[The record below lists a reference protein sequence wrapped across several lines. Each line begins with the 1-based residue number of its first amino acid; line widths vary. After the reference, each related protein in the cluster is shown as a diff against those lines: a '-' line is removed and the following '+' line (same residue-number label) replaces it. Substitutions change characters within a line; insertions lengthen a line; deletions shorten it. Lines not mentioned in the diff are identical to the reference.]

1 MRNWNF
7 PSTKRWQMEMM
18 VHGRKQPWHSPVP
31 GEGRGMRRVTG
42 EQRFGTEKVQKGDR
56 SDGSILLPPGYSIPL
71 AQLWHRHEVLHRPVS
86 RGCRHLLPQPQK
98 ASLRLGVGQKLLK
111 NKKKT
116 KTSKRKPARKC
127 DLQAQPSVVKVN
139 AATKTCQ
146 KAQRVG
152 DGRGSAGAG
161 KRVELAC
168 RQREGAKY
176 PHKQVSR
183 LKLIYLLK
191 EHSAKP
197 VINIFLPRLL
207 M

>member
-1 MRNWNF
+1 M
-7 PSTKRWQMEMM
+7 
-18 VHGRKQPWHSPVP
+18 
-31 GEGRGMRRVTG
+31 
-42 EQRFGTEKVQKGDR
+42 
-56 SDGSILLPPGYSIPL
+56 
-71 AQLWHRHEVLHRPVS
+71 
-86 RGCRHLLPQPQK
+86 
-98 ASLRLGVGQKLLK
+98 
-111 NKKKT
+111 
-116 KTSKRKPARKC
+116 KTSKRKPARKW
-127 DLQAQPSVVKVN
+127 DLQAQLSVVKVN
-139 AATKTCQ
+139 TATKTCQ

-197 VINIFLPRLL
+197 VINIFLPRLPT
-207 M
+207 

>member
-1 MRNWNF
+1 M
-7 PSTKRWQMEMM
+7 
-18 VHGRKQPWHSPVP
+18 
-31 GEGRGMRRVTG
+31 
-42 EQRFGTEKVQKGDR
+42 QKGDR
-56 SDGSILLPPGYSIPL
+56 SDGSILLPPGFSIPL
-71 AQLWHRHEVLHRPVS
+71 AQLWHRHEEWQRPVCIS
-86 RGCRHLLPQPQK
+86 AASCGFPQPQK
-98 ASLRLGVGQKLLK
+98 ASLCLGVGQKLLK
-111 NKKKT
+111 NKKKM
-116 KTSKRKPARKC
+116 KTSERKPARKW
-127 DLQAQPSVVKVN
+127 DLQAQLSVVKVN
-139 AATKTCQ
+139 TATKTCQ

-197 VINIFLPRLL
+197 VINIFLPRLPT
-207 M
+207 